1 MKSKKINMKLDVDE
15 IEMIRFML
23 GIYNTKNEVEEAKV
37 KKLYAKFC
45 DLSDLN

>member
-1 MKSKKINMKLDVDE
+1 MSKKVNVKLGVDE
-15 IEMIRFML
+15 AEMIRFIL

-37 KKLYAKFC
+37 KALYAKFC